1 MLMRHGRKVERQRH
15 AGQES
20 TQGGRSCPLLIVV
33 VMERHSANSGRG
45 HGLQA
50 GHQTRQVVR
59 MRTELSDHSTRIRLS
74 QTGGPEETGG
84 CQSSLLLLMLLL
96 LLLLLLVMVV
106 VRKERHSQIAA
117 DGRWS
122 R

>member
-1 MLMRHGRKVERQRH
+1 
-15 AGQES
+15 
-20 TQGGRSCPLLIVV
+20 
-33 VMERHSANSGRG
+33 
-45 HGLQA
+45 
-50 GHQTRQVVR
+50 
-59 MRTELSDHSTRIRLS
+59 MRTELPDHSTRIRLS

-96 LLLLLLVMVV
+96 LLLLVMVV